1 MHVWQQGTGL
11 SLLRNVMNHLPLI
24 RKSLCKKEL
33 LHQAELVLASKPSHA
48 SSSELNLRLVE
59 KNTKKKK
66 LHQAELYIASMS
78 ARSSSALLN
87 SHLARKAAHAKR
99 LHLVQISSMKKINR

>member
-1 MHVWQQGTGL
+1 MHVRQQGTGL

-48 SSSELNLRLVE
+48 NSSKLNLRLVE
-59 KNTKKKK
+59 ENIKKKNHTKKNFIFSKNK
-66 LHQAELYIASMS
+66 EREDVEY
-78 ARSSSALLN
+78 
-87 SHLARKAAHAKR
+87 
-99 LHLVQISSMKKINR
+99 VMK

>member
-1 MHVWQQGTGL
+1 MNYL
-11 SLLRNVMNHLPLI
+11 SLI
-24 RKSLCKKEL
+24 RKSLCQKDL
-33 LHQAELVLASKPSHA
+33 LHQAELALASKPSNA
-48 SSSELNLRLVE
+48 NSSELNLRLAE
-59 KNTKKKK
+59 ENTKKKK

-99 LHLVQISSMKKINR
+99 LHLAQICSMRK

>member
-1 MHVWQQGTGL
+1 MHVRQQGTGF

-48 SSSELNLRLVE
+48 NSSELNLRLVE
-59 KNTKKKK
+59 ENTKKKK

-99 LHLVQISSMKKINR
+99 LHLAQISSMKK